1 MKKQNRKSD
10 GIVYSTN
17 PNYVFEDEENAIT
30 TLPPEQQQ
38 LKIWLEKGGR
48 GGKVASVI
56 KGFIGSDKDLKELA
70 AKLKNKLGTGG
81 SAKENEIIIQGDHRD
96 KILEMLTSFS
106 YKAKKAGG

>member
-1 MKKQNRKSD
+1 MKKQNRKTD

-17 PNYVFEDEENAIT
+17 PNYIFEDEENTAS
-30 TLPPEQQQ
+30 TLPPDQQQ

-48 GGKVASVI
+48 GGKVASVV
-56 KGFIGSDKDLKELA
+56 KGFIGTEDDLKDLA

-81 SAKENEIIIQGDHRD
+81 SAKDNEIIIQGDHRD
-96 KILEMLTSFS
+96 KILNLLTSTG